1 LPDVV
6 FDSEYIGQMA
16 EQVQNIQKEGMHTLK
31 FKVADAEDKSTDGMI
46 KYLVG
51 QNVEQRKLDVMD
63 MLNKLYV
70 DLKAKV
76 SGV

>member
-1 LPDVV
+1 
-6 FDSEYIGQMA
+6 MA

-63 MLNKLYV
+63 MLNKL
-70 DLKAKV
+70 
-76 SGV
+76 

>member
-1 LPDVV
+1 MPDVV
-6 FDSEYIGQMA
+6 FDSGYIGQMA
-16 EQVQNIQKEGMHTLK
+16 EQVKDIQQQGIHTLK
-31 FKVADAEDKSTDGMI
+31 FKVEDSEDKSTDGMI

-51 QNVEQRKLDVMD
+51 QNVEQRKVEAMD
-63 MLNKLYV
+63 MLNKLYK

>member
-1 LPDVV
+1 MPDVV

>member
-1 LPDVV
+1 MPDVV
-6 FDSEYIGQMA
+6 FDSEYIGKMA